1 MHRVHRGV
9 WIIKKKAKLIGI
21 ILAVIAVF
29 ALLLYL
35 HIFWWTM
42 LTLLVLIVVL
52 LHFSVSVHLKA
63 SRSEGVSVTAKWMF
77 ITLFP
82 RGSKGSKKKKPKSDV
97 VVTPGELDEIFGSA
111 ELQQAI
117 DQADSDDSDTAQQ
130 ESVEAPASEAQETE
144 PEPDSSAEHKDEH
157 EIKDEKPAKKK
168 RKKEKP
174 SKDDADDFDDGE
186 PKKGKLAAI
195 KEKFEKVKPYIPIGW
210 KAVKKFCKAIRF
222 EGVKIRAEVGRFD
235 AHEAAIYYGIVQG
248 FIFDVLG
255 KIALFFT
262 LKLKEANVYC
272 RFGENKIDGE
282 AELTVRVRPSA
293 MIAIAFCTGVNFL
306 ITFLRERKKKKKA
319 AKAAAEAAAN
329 ASATAG

>member
-1 MHRVHRGV
+1 MRA
-9 WIIKKKAKLIGI
+9 IKKKAKLIGI

-29 ALLLYL
+29 ALLIYL

-63 SRSEGVSVTAKWMF
+63 SRAEGISIRAKWLF

-82 RGSKGSKKKKPKSDV
+82 RGKKSSKKDDAPSDV
-97 VVTPGELDEIFGSA
+97 VVTPDELDEILSSTELENAVA
-111 ELQQAI
+111 E
-117 DQADSDDSDTAQQ
+117 ADSDTSDET
-130 ESVEAPASEAQETE
+130 ESSEAQTDEDKPETA
-144 PEPDSSAEHKDEH
+144 AEHKDEPQ
-157 EIKDEKPAKKK
+157 IKDEKPKKKK

-174 SKDDADDFDDGE
+174 PKDEAEDFDDGE

-195 KEKFEKVKPYIPIGW
+195 KEKFEMVKPYIPIGW

-248 FIFDVLG
+248 FVFDILG

-272 RFGENKIDGE
+272 RFGENMIDGE

-293 MIAIAFCTGVNFL
+293 MIAIAFCTGIKFL
-306 ITFLRERKKKKKA
+306 FTFLRERKKKKKA
-319 AKAAAEAAAN
+319 AKEAAKAAANAEAAA
-329 ASATAG
+329 SAG

>member
-1 MHRVHRGV
+1 M
-9 WIIKKKAKLIGI
+9 I
-21 ILAVIAVF
+21 AVI

-63 SRSEGVSVTAKWMF
+63 SRAEGISVRAKWLF

-82 RGSKGSKKKKPKSDV
+82 RGSKNSKKKKPQSDV
-97 VVTPGELDEIFGSA
+97 VVTPDELDEIFASPGLEQALA
-111 ELQQAI
+111 E
-117 DQADSDDSDTAQQ
+117 ADSDTSDEITQPGA
-130 ESVEAPASEAQETE
+130 ESEDAGVSEETGDTPESAGEAVSE
-144 PEPDSSAEHKDEH
+144 PETAEPSQTA
-157 EIKDEKPAKKK
+157 EKKKRK

-174 SKDDADDFDDGE
+174 PVDEQDVPSEDGGE
-186 PKKGKLAAI
+186 KKGKLAAL

-222 EGVKIRAEVGRFD
+222 ENVRVRAEVGRFD

-248 FIFDVLG
+248 FVFDLLG

-262 LKLKEANVYC
+262 LKLKSADVKC
-272 RFGENKIDGE
+272 RFGENMIDGE

-293 MIAIAFCTGVNFL
+293 MIAIAFCTGVKFL
-306 ITFLRERKKKKKA
+306 ITFFRERKKRKKA
-319 AKAAAEAAAN
+319 AAAAAAN
-329 ASATAG
+329 SLG